1 MHGTAEGASDTR
13 ECDHPAHPDRTGAAI
28 RGARRFLL
36 KRAMLAERERV
47 SNFNHDF
54 SVSWRVISV
63 SWRVFSSGGSW
74 AVVISYS

>member
-47 SNFNHDF
+47 SNFNLLACHG
-54 SVSWRVISV
+54 VSL
-63 SWRVFSSGGSW
+63 
-74 AVVISYS
+74 AVAAVGQL